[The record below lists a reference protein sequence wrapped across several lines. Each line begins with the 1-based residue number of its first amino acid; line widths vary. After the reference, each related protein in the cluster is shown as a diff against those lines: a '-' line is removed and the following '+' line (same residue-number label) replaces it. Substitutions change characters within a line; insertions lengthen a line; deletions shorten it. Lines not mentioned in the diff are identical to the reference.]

1 MIAAGTNPVVR
12 TLEVILRWAAACDD
26 IRGIALVGSWAIGKA
41 RPDSD
46 VDLVLLAVNP
56 EHFRTDQ
63 SWIRAIDWASVGAD
77 HLEWR
82 DEDYGNVWSRRIWL
96 VPRLELE
103 VSFAPLSWA
112 STEPLDKGT
121 RRVISDGCQI
131 LYDRDSF
138 LERLQEVVNHPAS
151 PSPAEGLSP
160 SVQQQLARR
169 RSID

>member
-41 RPDSD
+41 RSDSD
-46 VDLVLLAVNP
+46 IDLVLLAVNP
-56 EHFRTDQ
+56 EHFRTDP

-96 VPRLELE
+96 GSRLELE
-103 VSFAPLSWA
+103 VTFAPLSWA
-112 STEPLDKGT
+112 STEPLDAGT
-121 RRVISDGCQI
+121 LRVISDGCQI
-131 LYDRDSF
+131 LYDPGGI
-138 LERLQEVVNHPAS
+138 LERLCKAVNDTTRS
-151 PSPAEGLSP
+151 PSC
-160 SVQQQLARR
+160 VARR
-169 RSID
+169 PYLPS